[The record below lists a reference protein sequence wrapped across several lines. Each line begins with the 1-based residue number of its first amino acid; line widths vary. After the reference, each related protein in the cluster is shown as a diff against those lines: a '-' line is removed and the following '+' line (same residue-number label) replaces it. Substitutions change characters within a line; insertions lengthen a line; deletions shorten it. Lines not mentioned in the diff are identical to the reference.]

1 MTIKHKLIKYL
12 IFRFVHEID
21 DKNNIIWVEF
31 YEAGIGSIARYR
43 AKFQPKNASKTAVPI
58 YMWKNSVSFHLNGKK
73 KRGPMVNRRNQF
85 PIVPAYAT
93 TVHKSQAGISKT
105 IKKIK
110 SNMSVNRALHW
121 KM

>member
-1 MTIKHKLIKYL
+1 MIKYL
-12 IFRFVHEID
+12 IFRYVHEID

-73 KRGPMVNRRNQF
+73 KRGPMVNQRNQF
-85 PIVPAYAT
+85 PIFQHTLLQYTNHRQGLAKLY
-93 TVHKSQAGISKT
+93 
-105 IKKIK
+105 KKC
-110 SNMSVNRALHW
+110 VLLFE
-121 KM
+121 